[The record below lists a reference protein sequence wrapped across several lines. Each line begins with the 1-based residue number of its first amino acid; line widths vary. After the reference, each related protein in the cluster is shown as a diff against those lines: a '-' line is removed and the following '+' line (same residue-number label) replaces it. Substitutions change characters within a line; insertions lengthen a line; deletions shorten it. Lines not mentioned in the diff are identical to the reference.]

1 MTDIRRRKLLGAMG
15 ASAVA
20 VPVSAVI
27 GTLPSHAQDNP
38 MVDPA
43 SAQAQALQY
52 VETSP
57 DAAAVCS
64 GCALYTGDDGAEAGP
79 CGIFPGMN
87 VTAGGWC
94 SAYVAAG

>member
-15 ASAVA
+15 AGAVA

-27 GTLPSHAQDNP
+27 GTLPSRADDTP

-52 VETSP
+52 VEVSP
-57 DAAAVCS
+57 DSTKLCS
-64 GCALYTGDDGAEAGP
+64 GCALYTGAADADAGP

-87 VTAGGWC
+87 VAAGGWC
-94 SAYVAAG
+94 SAFVAAG